1 MAAFRDALL
10 EQYPAIL
17 DQLLQKAVENED
29 AKVRRQKSIFVAPLI
44 IAVPFDVY
52 GAAFISS
59 AS

>member
-1 MAAFRDALL
+1 MSAFRDALL

-29 AKVRRQKSIFVAPLI
+29 AKVRRQKSVFVAALMIP
-44 IAVPFDVY
+44 VPFDVY
-52 GAAFISS
+52 GAAFLSS